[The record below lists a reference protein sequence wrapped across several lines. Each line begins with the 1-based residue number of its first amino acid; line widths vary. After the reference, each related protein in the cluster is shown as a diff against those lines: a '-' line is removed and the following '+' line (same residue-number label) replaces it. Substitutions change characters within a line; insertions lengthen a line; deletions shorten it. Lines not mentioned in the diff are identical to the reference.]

1 MKRFD
6 KKLNAQDIINAI
18 PGGVAI
24 YKVSDIFETVYYSD
38 GVPALSGYS
47 RDEYD
52 LLIKQD
58 AADLIYQEDAAMVIR
73 KIRQVLE
80 AGKSASF
87 EFRKQH
93 RDGHIVWVNVHARK
107 IGEDGGHPLLQC
119 VFHNISAFKQAR
131 EELAHVINS
140 IPGGI
145 AAYDFND
152 MQNPRRLF
160 CSDGVAKLFGCSDAA
175 DLQHYAANPWSMVFK
190 EDYQRVYDAFQHMFI
205 SSDTLDLSYRITRK
219 DQVLEWVHL
228 NGKAIN
234 GIFYAVFTGMSDE
247 AKLFQQISNEAAQGI
262 YVIDKKNHDL
272 LYYNENVELFLT
284 GKNNAWGKKCYTAL
298 HDKQTPCTFCPLS
311 MIKNIEKPQELTFA
325 NGKSYEIRAK
335 ELEWNGLPAYTLF
348 INDITDK
355 ITSSRKTE
363 QLEQF
368 YQTLVQNL
376 PGGIAVIRFDMAKKQ
391 MLPEYISEGFAAMTG
406 MSTVE
411 AYALYKNDAT
421 AGVHPDDLDY
431 IIGRLNQHLK
441 KHLDTCESIYRLRK
455 KDGSYIWIK
464 NNSSL
469 ILRPNEIPLIYAVY
483 SDITKEIEAQN
494 KLRQKYNDL
503 LLRQQNYPLSNEILS
518 GYCDITAN
526 RILRIYDKTG
536 IDPLQKFGFE
546 RQNFFKGLATLIE
559 SPEERQH
566 FLNTFLNAPLL
577 EKFAQGINS
586 QELECFIRMPHD
598 NSGHYLKC
606 VINMI
611 ESPDNGH
618 TIGVLSVLDLTQ
630 FKIND
635 QISMH
640 LAHAHYDFIAT
651 CDFNSDSY
659 QLFFTNSKAN
669 LMPPEQGSYSKNI
682 VAFLQTFTVPKDR
695 EFCMEMFDP
704 ANMQRRL
711 YHENSYSFHY
721 SLKDEQGHIY
731 TKNMIVFLIDQR
743 LNKVG
748 MARADITDYVREQ
761 RALLNTLAYTFE
773 QLSII
778 NLVTK
783 EFTMYTRKS
792 VLQNLSPYKCADFNR
807 ALHKLSLPYTKLAAD
822 ETAAEKFSLPVILS
836 RLAEKPQGY
845 EFTLPYLAND
855 GSEKNKQIN
864 VLWGDEGHHTI
875 CLVRCDVTDI
885 ISAEKNSRSVLQNA
899 LDLAQEANRA
909 KTDFLS
915 AMSHDIRTPM
925 NAIIGMTDLAL
936 DDLDNRQHLSE
947 YLDIIK
953 SSSSHLLTLI
963 NDILDMSRIEK
974 GKLKLARTSFNLSVE
989 IDRFCSRYQLLMD
1002 KNSLNFLH
1010 NAELLHCNCIG
1021 DTAQLQ
1027 RIWDNLVSNAC
1038 KFTPPGGTV
1047 TFSACELP
1055 SDNERLGWYKF
1066 TISDTGIGIDSESL
1080 QHLFDPFFRSSDV
1093 ISKHIEGSGL
1103 GLAIVK
1109 NIVDYKGG
1117 TISVTSRQ
1125 GEGTTFTV
1133 TLPLHFDTAAEHPV
1147 EKPTHT
1153 FGSADFDFSGKSLLL
1168 AEDHPIN
1175 QKVAELILEKTG
1187 AAVTIVENGLQC
1199 TELFTGSAKGSFD
1212 AILMDIQMPV
1222 MNGYEAAQAI
1232 RSSTHPQSATIPI
1245 IAMTANAFAED
1256 IKNALS
1262 AGMNAHIA
1270 KPIDPQKLYQNAKTL
1285 LRIYVTVF
1293 LHFDYRLA
1301 QLQTSRVSQIKKTPE
1316 KSRITSVTKAL
1327 RPGACSWIY
1336 SSLTAAAKPK
1346 NKIYPVAVR

>member
-406 MSTVE
+406 MSTDE

-441 KHLDTCESIYRLRK
+441 KHLDTCENIYRLRK

-469 ILRPNEIPLIYAVY
+469 ILSPNEIPLIYAVY

-1010 NAELLHCNCIG
+1010 NTELLHCNCIG

-1133 TLPLHFDTAAEHPV
+1133 TLPLHFDTEAEHPV

-1270 KPIDPQKLYQNAKTL
+1270 KPIDPQKLYETL
-1285 LRIYVTVF
+1285 AAY
-1293 LHFDYRLA
+1293 
-1301 QLQTSRVSQIKKTPE
+1301 IK
-1316 KSRITSVTKAL
+1316 
-1327 RPGACSWIY
+1327 
-1336 SSLTAAAKPK
+1336 
-1346 NKIYPVAVR
+1346 

>member
-406 MSTVE
+406 MSTDE

-469 ILRPNEIPLIYAVY
+469 ILSPNEIPLIYAVY

-503 LLRQQNYPLSNEILS
+503 LLRQKNYPLSNEILS

-559 SPEERQH
+559 SPEEREH

-1010 NAELLHCNCIG
+1010 NTELLHCNCIG

-1270 KPIDPQKLYQNAKTL
+1270 KPIDPQKLYETL
-1285 LRIYVTVF
+1285 AAY
-1293 LHFDYRLA
+1293 
-1301 QLQTSRVSQIKKTPE
+1301 IK
-1316 KSRITSVTKAL
+1316 
-1327 RPGACSWIY
+1327 
-1336 SSLTAAAKPK
+1336 
-1346 NKIYPVAVR
+1346 

>member
-406 MSTVE
+406 MSTDE

-469 ILRPNEIPLIYAVY
+469 ILSPNEIPLIYAVY

-669 LMPPEQGSYSKNI
+669 LMPPEQGSYSENI

-885 ISAEKNSRSVLQNA
+885 IRAEKNSRSVLQNA

-1103 GLAIVK
+1103 GLAIIK

-1270 KPIDPQKLYQNAKTL
+1270 KPIDPQKLYETL
-1285 LRIYVTVF
+1285 AAY
-1293 LHFDYRLA
+1293 
-1301 QLQTSRVSQIKKTPE
+1301 IK
-1316 KSRITSVTKAL
+1316 
-1327 RPGACSWIY
+1327 
-1336 SSLTAAAKPK
+1336 
-1346 NKIYPVAVR
+1346 

>member
-73 KIRQVLE
+73 KIHQVLE

-406 MSTVE
+406 MSTDE

-469 ILRPNEIPLIYAVY
+469 ILIPNEIPLIYAVY
-483 SDITKEIEAQN
+483 SDITKEREAQN
-494 KLRQKYNDL
+494 KLRQKYNDI
-503 LLRQQNYPLSNEILS
+503 LLRQQNYPLSNEIIS
-518 GYCDITAN
+518 GYCDITAS

-536 IDPLQKFGFE
+536 IDPLQKFGCE

-577 EKFAQGINS
+577 EKFAQGINR

-635 QISMH
+635 QVSMH

-711 YHENSYSFHY
+711 CHENSYSFHY

-1232 RSSTHPQSATIPI
+1232 RSSIHPQSATIPI

-1270 KPIDPQKLYQNAKTL
+1270 KPIDPQKLYETL
-1285 LRIYVTVF
+1285 AAY
-1293 LHFDYRLA
+1293 
-1301 QLQTSRVSQIKKTPE
+1301 IK
-1316 KSRITSVTKAL
+1316 
-1327 RPGACSWIY
+1327 
-1336 SSLTAAAKPK
+1336 
-1346 NKIYPVAVR
+1346 

>member
-311 MIKNIEKPQELTFA
+311 MIKNIEKPQELTFS

-483 SDITKEIEAQN
+483 SDITKEIAAQN

-577 EKFAQGINS
+577 GKFAQGINS

-1270 KPIDPQKLYQNAKTL
+1270 KPIDPQKLYETL
-1285 LRIYVTVF
+1285 AAY
-1293 LHFDYRLA
+1293 
-1301 QLQTSRVSQIKKTPE
+1301 IK
-1316 KSRITSVTKAL
+1316 
-1327 RPGACSWIY
+1327 
-1336 SSLTAAAKPK
+1336 
-1346 NKIYPVAVR
+1346 

>member
-311 MIKNIEKPQELTFA
+311 MIKNIEKPQELTFS

-406 MSTVE
+406 MSTDE

-469 ILRPNEIPLIYAVY
+469 ILSPNEIPLIYAVY

-577 EKFAQGINS
+577 GKFAQGINS

-1010 NAELLHCNCIG
+1010 NTELLHCNCIG

-1187 AAVTIVENGLQC
+1187 AAVTIVENGLAVHRAFHWIC
-1199 TELFTGSAKGSFD
+1199 KGQLRCYPDGYPD
-1212 AILMDIQMPV
+1212 ACH
-1222 MNGYEAAQAI
+1222 E
-1232 RSSTHPQSATIPI
+1232 
-1245 IAMTANAFAED
+1245 
-1256 IKNALS
+1256 
-1262 AGMNAHIA
+1262 
-1270 KPIDPQKLYQNAKTL
+1270 
-1285 LRIYVTVF
+1285 
-1293 LHFDYRLA
+1293 RL
-1301 QLQTSRVSQIKKTPE
+1301 
-1316 KSRITSVTKAL
+1316 
-1327 RPGACSWIY
+1327 
-1336 SSLTAAAKPK
+1336 
-1346 NKIYPVAVR
+1346 

>member
-406 MSTVE
+406 MSTDE

-469 ILRPNEIPLIYAVY
+469 ILSPNEIPLIYAVY

-566 FLNTFLNAPLL
+566 FLNTFLNAQLL

-1010 NAELLHCNCIG
+1010 NTELLHCNCIG

-1212 AILMDIQMPV
+1212 AILMDIQMPI

-1270 KPIDPQKLYQNAKTL
+1270 KPIDPQKLYETL
-1285 LRIYVTVF
+1285 AAY
-1293 LHFDYRLA
+1293 
-1301 QLQTSRVSQIKKTPE
+1301 IK
-1316 KSRITSVTKAL
+1316 
-1327 RPGACSWIY
+1327 
-1336 SSLTAAAKPK
+1336 
-1346 NKIYPVAVR
+1346 

>member
-272 LYYNENVELFLT
+272 LYYNENVGLFLT

-406 MSTVE
+406 MSTDE

-469 ILRPNEIPLIYAVY
+469 ILSPNEIPLIYAVY

-526 RILRIYDKTG
+526 SILRIYDKTG

-731 TKNMIVFLIDQR
+731 TKNIIVFLIDQR

-1010 NAELLHCNCIG
+1010 NTELLHCNCIG

-1270 KPIDPQKLYQNAKTL
+1270 KPIDPQKLYETL
-1285 LRIYVTVF
+1285 AAY
-1293 LHFDYRLA
+1293 
-1301 QLQTSRVSQIKKTPE
+1301 IK
-1316 KSRITSVTKAL
+1316 
-1327 RPGACSWIY
+1327 
-1336 SSLTAAAKPK
+1336 
-1346 NKIYPVAVR
+1346 

>member
-80 AGKSASF
+80 SGKSASF

-406 MSTVE
+406 MSTDE

-421 AGVHPDDLDY
+421 AGIHPDDLDY

-469 ILRPNEIPLIYAVY
+469 ILSPNEIPLVYAVY

-1010 NAELLHCNCIG
+1010 NTELLHCNCIG

-1270 KPIDPQKLYQNAKTL
+1270 KPIDPQKLYETL
-1285 LRIYVTVF
+1285 AAY
-1293 LHFDYRLA
+1293 
-1301 QLQTSRVSQIKKTPE
+1301 IK
-1316 KSRITSVTKAL
+1316 
-1327 RPGACSWIY
+1327 
-1336 SSLTAAAKPK
+1336 
-1346 NKIYPVAVR
+1346 

>member
-219 DQVLEWVHL
+219 NQVLEWVHL

-311 MIKNIEKPQELTFA
+311 MIKNIEKPQELTFS

-406 MSTVE
+406 MSTDE

-469 ILRPNEIPLIYAVY
+469 ILSPNEIPLIYAVY
-483 SDITKEIEAQN
+483 SDITKEIAAQN

-669 LMPPEQGSYSKNI
+669 LMPPEQGSYGKNI

-836 RLAEKPQGY
+836 RLAEKPLGY

-855 GSEKNKQIN
+855 GSEKHKQIN

-1270 KPIDPQKLYQNAKTL
+1270 KPIDPQKLYETL
-1285 LRIYVTVF
+1285 AAY
-1293 LHFDYRLA
+1293 
-1301 QLQTSRVSQIKKTPE
+1301 IK
-1316 KSRITSVTKAL
+1316 
-1327 RPGACSWIY
+1327 
-1336 SSLTAAAKPK
+1336 
-1346 NKIYPVAVR
+1346 

>member
-406 MSTVE
+406 MSTDE

-469 ILRPNEIPLIYAVY
+469 ILSPNEIPLIYAVY

-559 SPEERQH
+559 SPEEREH

-669 LMPPEQGSYSKNI
+669 LMPPEQGSYSENI

-1010 NAELLHCNCIG
+1010 NTELLHCNCIG

-1187 AAVTIVENGLQC
+1187 AAVTIVENGLAVHRAFHWIC
-1199 TELFTGSAKGSFD
+1199 KGQLRCYPDGYPD
-1212 AILMDIQMPV
+1212 ARH
-1222 MNGYEAAQAI
+1222 E
-1232 RSSTHPQSATIPI
+1232 
-1245 IAMTANAFAED
+1245 
-1256 IKNALS
+1256 
-1262 AGMNAHIA
+1262 
-1270 KPIDPQKLYQNAKTL
+1270 
-1285 LRIYVTVF
+1285 
-1293 LHFDYRLA
+1293 RL
-1301 QLQTSRVSQIKKTPE
+1301 
-1316 KSRITSVTKAL
+1316 
-1327 RPGACSWIY
+1327 
-1336 SSLTAAAKPK
+1336 
-1346 NKIYPVAVR
+1346 

>member
-58 AADLIYQEDAAMVIR
+58 ASDLIYQEDAAMVIR

-1270 KPIDPQKLYQNAKTL
+1270 KPIDPQKLYETL
-1285 LRIYVTVF
+1285 AAY
-1293 LHFDYRLA
+1293 
-1301 QLQTSRVSQIKKTPE
+1301 IK
-1316 KSRITSVTKAL
+1316 
-1327 RPGACSWIY
+1327 
-1336 SSLTAAAKPK
+1336 
-1346 NKIYPVAVR
+1346 

>member
-915 AMSHDIRTPM
+915 AMSHDIRMPM

-1270 KPIDPQKLYQNAKTL
+1270 KPIDPQKLYETL
-1285 LRIYVTVF
+1285 AAY
-1293 LHFDYRLA
+1293 
-1301 QLQTSRVSQIKKTPE
+1301 IK
-1316 KSRITSVTKAL
+1316 
-1327 RPGACSWIY
+1327 
-1336 SSLTAAAKPK
+1336 
-1346 NKIYPVAVR
+1346 

>member
-311 MIKNIEKPQELTFA
+311 MIKNIEKPQELTFS

-406 MSTVE
+406 MSTDE

-469 ILRPNEIPLIYAVY
+469 ILSPNEIPLIYAVY

-559 SPEERQH
+559 SPEEREH

-669 LMPPEQGSYSKNI
+669 LMPPEQGSYSENI

-1055 SDNERLGWYKF
+1055 SDNERLGWSKF

-1270 KPIDPQKLYQNAKTL
+1270 KPIDPQKLYETL
-1285 LRIYVTVF
+1285 AAY
-1293 LHFDYRLA
+1293 
-1301 QLQTSRVSQIKKTPE
+1301 IK
-1316 KSRITSVTKAL
+1316 
-1327 RPGACSWIY
+1327 
-1336 SSLTAAAKPK
+1336 
-1346 NKIYPVAVR
+1346 

>member
-311 MIKNIEKPQELTFA
+311 MIKNIEKPQELTFS

-406 MSTVE
+406 MSTDE

-469 ILRPNEIPLIYAVY
+469 ILSPNEIPLIYAVY

-559 SPEERQH
+559 SPEEREH

-669 LMPPEQGSYSKNI
+669 LMPPEQGSYSENI

-915 AMSHDIRTPM
+915 AMSHYIRTPM

-1270 KPIDPQKLYQNAKTL
+1270 KPIDPQKLYETL
-1285 LRIYVTVF
+1285 AAY
-1293 LHFDYRLA
+1293 
-1301 QLQTSRVSQIKKTPE
+1301 IK
-1316 KSRITSVTKAL
+1316 
-1327 RPGACSWIY
+1327 
-1336 SSLTAAAKPK
+1336 
-1346 NKIYPVAVR
+1346 

>member
-1 MKRFD
+1 MSSCLSGGGSAMKRFD

-311 MIKNIEKPQELTFA
+311 MIKNIEKPQELTFS

-406 MSTVE
+406 MSTDE

-469 ILRPNEIPLIYAVY
+469 ILSPNEIPLIYAVY
-483 SDITKEIEAQN
+483 SDITKEIAAQN

-1010 NAELLHCNCIG
+1010 NTELLHCNCIG

-1117 TISVTSRQ
+1117 TISVASKP

-1270 KPIDPQKLYQNAKTL
+1270 KPIDPQKLYETL
-1285 LRIYVTVF
+1285 AAY
-1293 LHFDYRLA
+1293 
-1301 QLQTSRVSQIKKTPE
+1301 IK
-1316 KSRITSVTKAL
+1316 
-1327 RPGACSWIY
+1327 
-1336 SSLTAAAKPK
+1336 
-1346 NKIYPVAVR
+1346 

>member
-311 MIKNIEKPQELTFA
+311 MIKNIEKPQELTFS

-406 MSTVE
+406 MSTDE

-421 AGVHPDDLDY
+421 AGLHPDDLDY

-469 ILRPNEIPLIYAVY
+469 ILSPNEIPLIYAVY

-598 NSGHYLKC
+598 NSGHYIKC

-1010 NAELLHCNCIG
+1010 NTELLHCNCIG

-1199 TELFTGSAKGSFD
+1199 TELFTGSAKGRFD

-1270 KPIDPQKLYQNAKTL
+1270 KPIDPQKLYETL
-1285 LRIYVTVF
+1285 AAY
-1293 LHFDYRLA
+1293 
-1301 QLQTSRVSQIKKTPE
+1301 IK
-1316 KSRITSVTKAL
+1316 
-1327 RPGACSWIY
+1327 
-1336 SSLTAAAKPK
+1336 
-1346 NKIYPVAVR
+1346 

>member
-6 KKLNAQDIINAI
+6 RKLNAQDIINAI

-406 MSTVE
+406 MSTDE

-1133 TLPLHFDTAAEHPV
+1133 TLPLHFDTEAEHPV

-1270 KPIDPQKLYQNAKTL
+1270 KPIDPQKLYETL
-1285 LRIYVTVF
+1285 AAY
-1293 LHFDYRLA
+1293 
-1301 QLQTSRVSQIKKTPE
+1301 IK
-1316 KSRITSVTKAL
+1316 
-1327 RPGACSWIY
+1327 
-1336 SSLTAAAKPK
+1336 
-1346 NKIYPVAVR
+1346 

>member
-58 AADLIYQEDAAMVIR
+58 AADLIYREDAAMVIR

-234 GIFYAVFTGMSDE
+234 GIFYSVFTGMSDE

-406 MSTVE
+406 MSTDE

-469 ILRPNEIPLIYAVY
+469 ILSPNEIPLIYAVY

-1133 TLPLHFDTAAEHPV
+1133 TLPLHFDTEAEHPV

-1222 MNGYEAAQAI
+1222 MNGYEAAQDI

-1270 KPIDPQKLYQNAKTL
+1270 KPIDPQKLYETL
-1285 LRIYVTVF
+1285 AAY
-1293 LHFDYRLA
+1293 
-1301 QLQTSRVSQIKKTPE
+1301 IK
-1316 KSRITSVTKAL
+1316 
-1327 RPGACSWIY
+1327 
-1336 SSLTAAAKPK
+1336 
-1346 NKIYPVAVR
+1346 

>member
-311 MIKNIEKPQELTFA
+311 IIKNIEKPQELTFA

-469 ILRPNEIPLIYAVY
+469 ILSPNEIPLIYAVY

-1010 NAELLHCNCIG
+1010 NTELLHCNCIG

-1270 KPIDPQKLYQNAKTL
+1270 KPIDPQKLYETL
-1285 LRIYVTVF
+1285 AAY
-1293 LHFDYRLA
+1293 
-1301 QLQTSRVSQIKKTPE
+1301 IK
-1316 KSRITSVTKAL
+1316 
-1327 RPGACSWIY
+1327 
-1336 SSLTAAAKPK
+1336 
-1346 NKIYPVAVR
+1346 

>member
-311 MIKNIEKPQELTFA
+311 MIKNIEKPQELTFS

-406 MSTVE
+406 MSTDE

-469 ILRPNEIPLIYAVY
+469 ILSPNEIPLIYAVY

-1133 TLPLHFDTAAEHPV
+1133 TLPLHFDTEAEHPV

-1270 KPIDPQKLYQNAKTL
+1270 KPIDPMRSFMN
-1285 LRIYVTVF
+1285 
-1293 LHFDYRLA
+1293 
-1301 QLQTSRVSQIKKTPE
+1301 
-1316 KSRITSVTKAL
+1316 
-1327 RPGACSWIY
+1327 C
-1336 SSLTAAAKPK
+1336 
-1346 NKIYPVAVR
+1346 

>member
-73 KIRQVLE
+73 NIRQVLE

-406 MSTVE
+406 MSTDE

-469 ILRPNEIPLIYAVY
+469 ILSPNEIPLIYAVY

-1010 NAELLHCNCIG
+1010 NTELLHCNCIG

-1066 TISDTGIGIDSESL
+1066 TISDTGIGIDNESL

-1270 KPIDPQKLYQNAKTL
+1270 KPIDPQKLYETL
-1285 LRIYVTVF
+1285 AAY
-1293 LHFDYRLA
+1293 
-1301 QLQTSRVSQIKKTPE
+1301 IK
-1316 KSRITSVTKAL
+1316 
-1327 RPGACSWIY
+1327 
-1336 SSLTAAAKPK
+1336 
-1346 NKIYPVAVR
+1346 

>member
-406 MSTVE
+406 MSTDE

-586 QELECFIRMPHD
+586 QELECFIRMSHD

-1270 KPIDPQKLYQNAKTL
+1270 KPIDPQKLYETL
-1285 LRIYVTVF
+1285 AAY
-1293 LHFDYRLA
+1293 
-1301 QLQTSRVSQIKKTPE
+1301 IK
-1316 KSRITSVTKAL
+1316 
-1327 RPGACSWIY
+1327 
-1336 SSLTAAAKPK
+1336 
-1346 NKIYPVAVR
+1346 

>member
-1168 AEDHPIN
+1168 TEDHPIN

-1270 KPIDPQKLYQNAKTL
+1270 KPIDPQKLYETL
-1285 LRIYVTVF
+1285 AAY
-1293 LHFDYRLA
+1293 
-1301 QLQTSRVSQIKKTPE
+1301 IK
-1316 KSRITSVTKAL
+1316 
-1327 RPGACSWIY
+1327 
-1336 SSLTAAAKPK
+1336 
-1346 NKIYPVAVR
+1346 

>member
-311 MIKNIEKPQELTFA
+311 MIKNIEKPQELTFS

-406 MSTVE
+406 MSTDE

-469 ILRPNEIPLIYAVY
+469 ILSPNEIPLIYAVY
-483 SDITKEIEAQN
+483 SDITKEIAAQN

-711 YHENSYSFHY
+711 YHEKSYSFHY

-1010 NAELLHCNCIG
+1010 NTELLHCNCIG

-1117 TISVTSRQ
+1117 TISVASKP

-1270 KPIDPQKLYQNAKTL
+1270 KPIDPQKLYETL
-1285 LRIYVTVF
+1285 AAY
-1293 LHFDYRLA
+1293 
-1301 QLQTSRVSQIKKTPE
+1301 IK
-1316 KSRITSVTKAL
+1316 
-1327 RPGACSWIY
+1327 
-1336 SSLTAAAKPK
+1336 
-1346 NKIYPVAVR
+1346 

>member
-24 YKVSDIFETVYYSD
+24 SKVSDIFETVYYSD

-284 GKNNAWGKKCYTAL
+284 GKNNAWATKCYTAL

-469 ILRPNEIPLIYAVY
+469 ILSPNEIPLIYAVY

-1270 KPIDPQKLYQNAKTL
+1270 KPIDPQKLYETL
-1285 LRIYVTVF
+1285 AAY
-1293 LHFDYRLA
+1293 
-1301 QLQTSRVSQIKKTPE
+1301 IK
-1316 KSRITSVTKAL
+1316 
-1327 RPGACSWIY
+1327 
-1336 SSLTAAAKPK
+1336 
-1346 NKIYPVAVR
+1346 

>member
-406 MSTVE
+406 MSTDE

-421 AGVHPDDLDY
+421 AGIHPDDLDY

-469 ILRPNEIPLIYAVY
+469 ILSPNEIPLIYAVY
-483 SDITKEIEAQN
+483 SDITKEREAQN
-494 KLRQKYNDL
+494 KLRQKYNDI
-503 LLRQQNYPLSNEILS
+503 LLRQQNYPLSNEIIS
-518 GYCDITAN
+518 GYCDITAS

-635 QISMH
+635 QVSMH

-711 YHENSYSFHY
+711 CHENSYSFHY

-731 TKNMIVFLIDQR
+731 TKNMIIFLIDQR

-925 NAIIGMTDLAL
+925 NAIISMTDLAL

-1133 TLPLHFDTAAEHPV
+1133 TLPLHFDTEAEHPV

-1270 KPIDPQKLYQNAKTL
+1270 KPIDPQKLYETL
-1285 LRIYVTVF
+1285 AAY
-1293 LHFDYRLA
+1293 
-1301 QLQTSRVSQIKKTPE
+1301 IK
-1316 KSRITSVTKAL
+1316 
-1327 RPGACSWIY
+1327 
-1336 SSLTAAAKPK
+1336 
-1346 NKIYPVAVR
+1346 

>member
-406 MSTVE
+406 MSTDE

-469 ILRPNEIPLIYAVY
+469 ILSPNEIPLIYAVY

-1010 NAELLHCNCIG
+1010 NTELLHCNCIG

-1212 AILMDIQMPV
+1212 AILMDIQMPI

-1232 RSSTHPQSATIPI
+1232 RSSTHPQSATIPV

-1270 KPIDPQKLYQNAKTL
+1270 KPIDPQKLYETL
-1285 LRIYVTVF
+1285 AAY
-1293 LHFDYRLA
+1293 
-1301 QLQTSRVSQIKKTPE
+1301 IK
-1316 KSRITSVTKAL
+1316 
-1327 RPGACSWIY
+1327 
-1336 SSLTAAAKPK
+1336 
-1346 NKIYPVAVR
+1346 

>member
-1 MKRFD
+1 LSSCLSGGGSAMKRFD

-58 AADLIYQEDAAMVIR
+58 AADLIYQEDAAMVIL

-406 MSTVE
+406 MSTDE

-469 ILRPNEIPLIYAVY
+469 ILSPNEIPLIYAVY

-1010 NAELLHCNCIG
+1010 NTELLHCNCIG

-1270 KPIDPQKLYQNAKTL
+1270 KPIDPQKLYETL
-1285 LRIYVTVF
+1285 AAY
-1293 LHFDYRLA
+1293 
-1301 QLQTSRVSQIKKTPE
+1301 IK
-1316 KSRITSVTKAL
+1316 
-1327 RPGACSWIY
+1327 
-1336 SSLTAAAKPK
+1336 
-1346 NKIYPVAVR
+1346 

>member
-469 ILRPNEIPLIYAVY
+469 ILSPNEIPLIYAVY

-1117 TISVTSRQ
+1117 TISVTSRK

-1147 EKPTHT
+1147 EKPPHT

-1270 KPIDPQKLYQNAKTL
+1270 KPIDPQKLYETL
-1285 LRIYVTVF
+1285 AAY
-1293 LHFDYRLA
+1293 
-1301 QLQTSRVSQIKKTPE
+1301 IK
-1316 KSRITSVTKAL
+1316 
-1327 RPGACSWIY
+1327 
-1336 SSLTAAAKPK
+1336 
-1346 NKIYPVAVR
+1346 

>member
-219 DQVLEWVHL
+219 DQLLEWVHL

-311 MIKNIEKPQELTFA
+311 MIKNIEKPQELTFS

-406 MSTVE
+406 MSTDE

-469 ILRPNEIPLIYAVY
+469 ILSPNEIPLIYAVY

-559 SPEERQH
+559 SPEEREH

-669 LMPPEQGSYSKNI
+669 LMPPEQGSYSENI

-1270 KPIDPQKLYQNAKTL
+1270 KPIDPQKLYETL
-1285 LRIYVTVF
+1285 AAY
-1293 LHFDYRLA
+1293 
-1301 QLQTSRVSQIKKTPE
+1301 IK
-1316 KSRITSVTKAL
+1316 
-1327 RPGACSWIY
+1327 
-1336 SSLTAAAKPK
+1336 
-1346 NKIYPVAVR
+1346 

>member
-311 MIKNIEKPQELTFA
+311 MIKNIEKPQELTFS

-406 MSTVE
+406 MSTDE

-469 ILRPNEIPLIYAVY
+469 ILSPNEIPLIYAVY

-559 SPEERQH
+559 SPEEREH

-640 LAHAHYDFIAT
+640 LTHAHYDFIAT

-669 LMPPEQGSYSKNI
+669 LMPPEQGSYSENI

-778 NLVTK
+778 NMVTK

-1270 KPIDPQKLYQNAKTL
+1270 KPIDPQKLYETL
-1285 LRIYVTVF
+1285 AAY
-1293 LHFDYRLA
+1293 
-1301 QLQTSRVSQIKKTPE
+1301 IK
-1316 KSRITSVTKAL
+1316 
-1327 RPGACSWIY
+1327 
-1336 SSLTAAAKPK
+1336 
-1346 NKIYPVAVR
+1346 

>member
-1 MKRFD
+1 MSSCLSGGGSAMKRFD

-152 MQNPRRLF
+152 IQNPRRLF

-284 GKNNAWGKKCYTAL
+284 GKTNAWGKKCYTAL

-376 PGGIAVIRFDMAKKQ
+376 PGGIAVIRFDIAKKQ

-406 MSTVE
+406 MSTDE

-441 KHLDTCESIYRLRK
+441 KHLDTCENIYRLRK

-469 ILRPNEIPLIYAVY
+469 ILSPNEIPLIYAVY

-1270 KPIDPQKLYQNAKTL
+1270 KPIDPQKLYETL
-1285 LRIYVTVF
+1285 AAY
-1293 LHFDYRLA
+1293 
-1301 QLQTSRVSQIKKTPE
+1301 IK
-1316 KSRITSVTKAL
+1316 
-1327 RPGACSWIY
+1327 
-1336 SSLTAAAKPK
+1336 
-1346 NKIYPVAVR
+1346 

>member
-58 AADLIYQEDAAMVIR
+58 ASDLIYQEDAAMVIR

-311 MIKNIEKPQELTFA
+311 MIKNIEKPQELTFS

-406 MSTVE
+406 MSTDE

-469 ILRPNEIPLIYAVY
+469 ILSPNEIPLIYAVY
-483 SDITKEIEAQN
+483 SDITKEIAAQN

-1010 NAELLHCNCIG
+1010 NTELLHCNCIG

-1080 QHLFDPFFRSSDV
+1080 QHLFDPFFPQQRR
-1093 ISKHIEGSGL
+1093 HQQ
-1103 GLAIVK
+1103 A
-1109 NIVDYKGG
+1109 YRRFRTG
-1117 TISVTSRQ
+1117 TCYRQ
-1125 GEGTTFTV
+1125 
-1133 TLPLHFDTAAEHPV
+1133 
-1147 EKPTHT
+1147 K
-1153 FGSADFDFSGKSLLL
+1153 
-1168 AEDHPIN
+1168 
-1175 QKVAELILEKTG
+1175 
-1187 AAVTIVENGLQC
+1187 
-1199 TELFTGSAKGSFD
+1199 
-1212 AILMDIQMPV
+1212 
-1222 MNGYEAAQAI
+1222 
-1232 RSSTHPQSATIPI
+1232 
-1245 IAMTANAFAED
+1245 
-1256 IKNALS
+1256 
-1262 AGMNAHIA
+1262 
-1270 KPIDPQKLYQNAKTL
+1270 
-1285 LRIYVTVF
+1285 
-1293 LHFDYRLA
+1293 YRRL
-1301 QLQTSRVSQIKKTPE
+1301 
-1316 KSRITSVTKAL
+1316 
-1327 RPGACSWIY
+1327 
-1336 SSLTAAAKPK
+1336 
-1346 NKIYPVAVR
+1346 

>member
-1 MKRFD
+1 M
-6 KKLNAQDIINAI
+6 
-18 PGGVAI
+18 
-24 YKVSDIFETVYYSD
+24 
-38 GVPALSGYS
+38 
-47 RDEYD
+47 
-52 LLIKQD
+52 
-58 AADLIYQEDAAMVIR
+58 
-73 KIRQVLE
+73 
-80 AGKSASF
+80 
-87 EFRKQH
+87 
-93 RDGHIVWVNVHARK
+93 
-107 IGEDGGHPLLQC
+107 
-119 VFHNISAFKQAR
+119 
-131 EELAHVINS
+131 
-140 IPGGI
+140 
-145 AAYDFND
+145 
-152 MQNPRRLF
+152 
-160 CSDGVAKLFGCSDAA
+160 
-175 DLQHYAANPWSMVFK
+175 
-190 EDYQRVYDAFQHMFI
+190 
-205 SSDTLDLSYRITRK
+205 
-219 DQVLEWVHL
+219 
-228 NGKAIN
+228 
-234 GIFYAVFTGMSDE
+234 
-247 AKLFQQISNEAAQGI
+247 
-262 YVIDKKNHDL
+262 
-272 LYYNENVELFLT
+272 
-284 GKNNAWGKKCYTAL
+284 
-298 HDKQTPCTFCPLS
+298 
-311 MIKNIEKPQELTFA
+311 
-325 NGKSYEIRAK
+325 
-335 ELEWNGLPAYTLF
+335 
-348 INDITDK
+348 
-355 ITSSRKTE
+355 
-363 QLEQF
+363 
-368 YQTLVQNL
+368 
-376 PGGIAVIRFDMAKKQ
+376 
-391 MLPEYISEGFAAMTG
+391 
-406 MSTVE
+406 
-411 AYALYKNDAT
+411 
-421 AGVHPDDLDY
+421 
-431 IIGRLNQHLK
+431 
-441 KHLDTCESIYRLRK
+441 
-455 KDGSYIWIK
+455 
-464 NNSSL
+464 
-469 ILRPNEIPLIYAVY
+469 
-483 SDITKEIEAQN
+483 
-494 KLRQKYNDL
+494 
-503 LLRQQNYPLSNEILS
+503 
-518 GYCDITAN
+518 
-526 RILRIYDKTG
+526 
-536 IDPLQKFGFE
+536 
-546 RQNFFKGLATLIE
+546 
-559 SPEERQH
+559 
-566 FLNTFLNAPLL
+566 
-577 EKFAQGINS
+577 
-586 QELECFIRMPHD
+586 
-598 NSGHYLKC
+598 
-606 VINMI
+606 
-611 ESPDNGH
+611 
-618 TIGVLSVLDLTQ
+618 
-630 FKIND
+630 
-635 QISMH
+635 
-640 LAHAHYDFIAT
+640 
-651 CDFNSDSY
+651 
-659 QLFFTNSKAN
+659 
-669 LMPPEQGSYSKNI
+669 
-682 VAFLQTFTVPKDR
+682 
-695 EFCMEMFDP
+695 
-704 ANMQRRL
+704 
-711 YHENSYSFHY
+711 
-721 SLKDEQGHIY
+721 
-731 TKNMIVFLIDQR
+731 
-743 LNKVG
+743 
-748 MARADITDYVREQ
+748 
-761 RALLNTLAYTFE
+761 AYTFE

-1066 TISDTGIGIDSESL
+1066 TISDTGIGIDNESL

-1270 KPIDPQKLYQNAKTL
+1270 KPIDPQKLYETL
-1285 LRIYVTVF
+1285 AAY
-1293 LHFDYRLA
+1293 
-1301 QLQTSRVSQIKKTPE
+1301 IK
-1316 KSRITSVTKAL
+1316 
-1327 RPGACSWIY
+1327 
-1336 SSLTAAAKPK
+1336 
-1346 NKIYPVAVR
+1346 

>member
-1 MKRFD
+1 MSSCLSGGGSAMKRFD

-348 INDITDK
+348 ISDITDK

-406 MSTVE
+406 MSTDE

-469 ILRPNEIPLIYAVY
+469 ILSPNEIPLIYAVY

-586 QELECFIRMPHD
+586 QELECFIRMSHD

-1232 RSSTHPQSATIPI
+1232 RSSIHPQSATIPI

-1270 KPIDPQKLYQNAKTL
+1270 KPIDPQKLYETL
-1285 LRIYVTVF
+1285 AAY
-1293 LHFDYRLA
+1293 
-1301 QLQTSRVSQIKKTPE
+1301 IK
-1316 KSRITSVTKAL
+1316 
-1327 RPGACSWIY
+1327 
-1336 SSLTAAAKPK
+1336 
-1346 NKIYPVAVR
+1346 

>member
-406 MSTVE
+406 MSTDE

-469 ILRPNEIPLIYAVY
+469 ILSPNEIPLIYAVY

-792 VLQNLSPYKCADFNR
+792 VLQNLSPYKCVDFNR

-1010 NAELLHCNCIG
+1010 NTELLHCNCIG

-1270 KPIDPQKLYQNAKTL
+1270 KPIDPQKLYETL
-1285 LRIYVTVF
+1285 AAY
-1293 LHFDYRLA
+1293 
-1301 QLQTSRVSQIKKTPE
+1301 IK
-1316 KSRITSVTKAL
+1316 
-1327 RPGACSWIY
+1327 
-1336 SSLTAAAKPK
+1336 
-1346 NKIYPVAVR
+1346 

>member
-406 MSTVE
+406 MSTDE

-469 ILRPNEIPLIYAVY
+469 ILSPNEIPLIYAVY
-483 SDITKEIEAQN
+483 SDITKEIAAQN

-1010 NAELLHCNCIG
+1010 NTELLHCNCIG

-1117 TISVTSRQ
+1117 TISVASKP

-1270 KPIDPQKLYQNAKTL
+1270 KPIDPQKLYETL
-1285 LRIYVTVF
+1285 AAY
-1293 LHFDYRLA
+1293 
-1301 QLQTSRVSQIKKTPE
+1301 IK
-1316 KSRITSVTKAL
+1316 
-1327 RPGACSWIY
+1327 
-1336 SSLTAAAKPK
+1336 
-1346 NKIYPVAVR
+1346 

>member
-272 LYYNENVELFLT
+272 LYYNENVDLFLS
-284 GKNNAWGKKCYTAL
+284 GKNNIWGQKCYTAL
-298 HDKQTPCTFCPLS
+298 HNKQAPCTFCPLPV
-311 MIKNIEKPQELTFA
+311 IKNSHKPQELTFA

-406 MSTVE
+406 MSTDE

-431 IIGRLNQHLK
+431 IIDRLNQHLK
-441 KHLDTCESIYRLRK
+441 NHLDTCESIYRLRK

-469 ILRPNEIPLIYAVY
+469 ILSPNEIPLIYAVY
-483 SDITKEIEAQN
+483 SDITKEREAQN
-494 KLRQKYNDL
+494 KLRQKYNDI
-503 LLRQQNYPLSNEILS
+503 LLRQQNYPLSNEIIS
-518 GYCDITAN
+518 GYCDITAS

-635 QISMH
+635 QVSMH

-711 YHENSYSFHY
+711 CHENSYSFHY

-731 TKNMIVFLIDQR
+731 TKNMIIFLIDQR

-1270 KPIDPQKLYQNAKTL
+1270 KPIDPQKLYETL
-1285 LRIYVTVF
+1285 AAY
-1293 LHFDYRLA
+1293 
-1301 QLQTSRVSQIKKTPE
+1301 IK
-1316 KSRITSVTKAL
+1316 
-1327 RPGACSWIY
+1327 
-1336 SSLTAAAKPK
+1336 
-1346 NKIYPVAVR
+1346 